1 MSDLETLGRKF
12 REAVAQAKLVQFEE
26 GAELTMVHG
35 YIRTALEN
43 LHCMKDE
50 VVLSQV
56 RDEWT
61 VAHKKWVITKGY
73 YAMFHAALALLANK
87 GWKSKDHESVPVALE
102 LLYCYPRKQKRK
114 PDAAILKRVSEIAF
128 LLDSA
133 RGVRGKMSYQIYPDE
148 RDVNEGVDLVL
159 KNAERV
165 IEIVRE
171 IVARTGGGLQ

>member
-1 MSDLETLGRKF
+1 MGDLEILGRKF

-26 GAELTMVHG
+26 GAEVTIAHG

-61 VAHKKWVITKGY
+61 IAHKKWVITKGY

-102 LLYCYPRKQKRK
+102 LLYCYPRERK
-114 PDAAILKRVSEIAF
+114 PDAAVSKQASEIAS
-128 LLDSA
+128 LLDQA
-133 RGVRGKMSYQIYPDE
+133 RGLGERYPT
-148 RDVNEGVDLVL
+148 RFT
-159 KNAERV
+159 RT
-165 IEIVRE
+165 RE
-171 IVARTGGGLQ
+171 M